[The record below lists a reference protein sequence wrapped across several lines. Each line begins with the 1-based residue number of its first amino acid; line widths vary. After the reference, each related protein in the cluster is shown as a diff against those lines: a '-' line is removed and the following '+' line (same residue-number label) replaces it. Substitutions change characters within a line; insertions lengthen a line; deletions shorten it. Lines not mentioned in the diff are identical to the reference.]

1 MNRNAI
7 LAGLAA
13 LAVGCNSGGASPS
26 PAGRA
31 PAKARDAEARNAT
44 ARDAGIDADL
54 GHLAARPLYTALC
67 APCHGADGKGYA
79 ADHAPSL
86 VNPTFLES
94 ASDEFLRQS
103 IAAGRPGTSMAA
115 YGRARGG
122 PLDDAAVARLVG
134 YLREQGPPAG
144 PLSDV
149 PGGDAA
155 TGAAVYAQ
163 RCVRCHGD
171 ARTRGE
177 AMSLVNPG
185 LLASARDGF
194 LRHAIVRGRPGT
206 PMEAF
211 AGVLSDAEIAGVIRY
226 LRTSGGAG
234 GTSVELLP
242 EPTGKEPLVQ
252 NPAGKPPQFTPR
264 ADPCPPA
271 APGAAPCKPDP
282 RFVSVAQVA
291 AALADHRRLIIIDA
305 RPASE
310 WRRVHIAGAVSIPYH
325 ELARLAEVPRDGTW
339 VIAYCACPHHL
350 SGIVVDELRKRG
362 HAHSAVLDEGINEWQ
377 RRGFPITAAAG
388 VTRPPDEPRPP
399 RGP

>member
-1 MNRNAI
+1 MTRNAI
-7 LAGLAA
+7 IAGLAA
-13 LAVGCNSGGASPS
+13 LSAACNSGGASPS
-26 PAGRA
+26 PAAHA
-31 PAKARDAEARNAT
+31 PAKARDAEARTAV

-54 GHLAARPLYTALC
+54 GHLAARPLYITLC

-134 YLREQGPPAG
+134 YLREQGPPAS
-144 PLSDV
+144 PLPAV
-149 PGGDAA
+149 AGGDPA

-185 LLASARDGF
+185 LLASASDGF

-226 LRTSGGAG
+226 LRTAGAG
-234 GTSVELLP
+234 GASVELLP
-242 EPTGKEPLVQ
+242 EPTGKEPLVL
-252 NPAGKPPQFTPR
+252 NPAGKPPLFTPR

-271 APGAAPCKPDP
+271 APGAPRCTPDP

-291 AALADHRRLIIIDA
+291 AAVADHRRLIIIDA

-362 HAHSAVLDEGINEWQ
+362 YAHSAVLDEGINEWQ
-377 RRGFPITAAAG
+377 RRGLPITAAAG
-388 VTRPPDEPRPP
+388 VPRPPDEPRPP

>member
-1 MNRNAI
+1 
-7 LAGLAA
+7 
-13 LAVGCNSGGASPS
+13 
-26 PAGRA
+26 
-31 PAKARDAEARNAT
+31 
-44 ARDAGIDADL
+44 
-54 GHLAARPLYTALC
+54 
-67 APCHGADGKGYA
+67 
-79 ADHAPSL
+79 
-86 VNPTFLES
+86 
-94 ASDEFLRQS
+94 
-103 IAAGRPGTSMAA
+103 
-115 YGRARGG
+115 
-122 PLDDAAVARLVG
+122 
-134 YLREQGPPAG
+134 
-144 PLSDV
+144 
-149 PGGDAA
+149 
-155 TGAAVYAQ
+155 
-163 RCVRCHGD
+163 
-171 ARTRGE
+171 
-177 AMSLVNPG
+177 MSLVNPG
-185 LLASARDGF
+185 LLASASDGF

-234 GTSVELLP
+234 GAAAELLP
-242 EPTGKEPLVQ
+242 EPTGKEPLVL

-271 APGAAPCKPDP
+271 APGAPRCTPDP

-325 ELARLAEVPRDGTW
+325 ELARLAELPRDGTW

-362 HAHSAVLDEGINEWQ
+362 YAHSAVLDEGINEWQ
-377 RRGFPITAAAG
+377 RRGLPITAAAG
-388 VTRPPDEPRPP
+388 VPRPPDEPRPP